1 MNVIICFLYSWSREQ
16 NTCTNIYYH
25 CLRWYIYPHYIFWL
39 YYFFFALYKAVMFI
53 HYIWIGPSQAIFV
66 LVVLWKELGVSAL
79 SGFGVLLCLVP
90 VQSLMG
96 KLFAKLRWI
105 QFKLICLTNCKFLI
119 FLNFYHQNLVQPNK
133 SSRNTK
139 LGLL

>member
-1 MNVIICFLYSWSREQ
+1 MFFFIFLKHRTENMYKHILSLFKMVHISPLYLL
-16 NTCTNIYYH
+16 T
-25 CLRWYIYPHYIFWL
+25 L

-96 KLFAKLRWI
+96 KLFAKLRWV
-105 QFKLICLTNCKFLI
+105 QFKLMCLILSTPEPKMPELLTRIC
-119 FLNFYHQNLVQPNK
+119 QSV
-133 SSRNTK
+133 
-139 LGLL
+139 